1 LEDRLP
7 RQPLCGVIRWKKQL
21 PNGKAQGLQTVEAIN
36 PFLRWAGS
44 KRRLLPKLA
53 AYWSGDRERYVEP
66 FVGSAALFFAIRPSR
81 ALLTDINPDLIET
94 FAQIRDEP
102 AKVHKRLVRL
112 PLGRESYYILRAK
125 DPASLKPA
133 DRAARFIFL
142 NRFCFNGL
150 YRTNM
155 RGAFNVPY
163 SPAKTGNLPSWQHL
177 LACSRLLANVDLRPG
192 DFEKTVLENVKAK
205 DFVYLDPPYAVQNRR
220 VFRQYGPDTF
230 GISDLKRLSAVLDEI
245 HSRGAH
251 FVLSY
256 AWCREANQA
265 FKNWPTRRVYTQRNI
280 AGFVR
285 HRRRAA
291 ELIVSNV
298 PR

>member
-1 LEDRLP
+1 LR
-7 RQPLCGVIRWKKQL
+7 
-21 PNGKAQGLQTVEAIN
+21 TVGAIN

-53 AYWSGDRERYVEP
+53 AYWSHERERYVEP
-66 FVGSAALFFAIRPSR
+66 FVGSAALFFAIRPPQ
-81 ALLTDINPDLIET
+81 ALLTDINSDLIET
-94 FAQIRDEP
+94 FARIRDEP
-102 AKVHKRLVRL
+102 AKVHGRLVRL
-112 PLGRESYYILRAK
+112 PLGRESYYSLRAT

-150 YRTNM
+150 YRTNTK
-155 RGAFNVPY
+155 GAFNVPY
-163 SPAKTGNLPSWQHL
+163 APVGTGRLPSWEQL
-177 LACSRLLANVDLRPG
+177 QACSRLLATSDLRDG
-192 DFEKTVLENVKAK
+192 DFEKILLENVKRT

-230 GISDLKRLSAVLDEI
+230 GTSDLKRLSVVLNEI
-245 HSRGAH
+245 DARGAH

-265 FKNWPTRRVYTQRNI
+265 FKNWPTRRVYAQRNI
-280 AGFVR
+280 AGFAR

-298 PR
+298 PRQ